1 MYDYKISD
9 ANGQTIATGQTN
21 SHTADTALSLV
32 SDCLPHEAIVTDC
45 QYDRQEQGCWSY
57 DCTWEIDTPYQVELS
72 GSRVTV
78 WTVCIW

>member
-1 MYDYKISD
+1 MYNYEITNDDGWKV
-9 ANGQTIATGQTN
+9 ANGRTN
-21 SHTADTALSLV
+21 SNTADAARMLAA
-32 SDCLPHEAIVTDC
+32 DALPHEAVIVDC
-45 QYDRQEQGCWSY
+45 QHDRQEQGCWSY